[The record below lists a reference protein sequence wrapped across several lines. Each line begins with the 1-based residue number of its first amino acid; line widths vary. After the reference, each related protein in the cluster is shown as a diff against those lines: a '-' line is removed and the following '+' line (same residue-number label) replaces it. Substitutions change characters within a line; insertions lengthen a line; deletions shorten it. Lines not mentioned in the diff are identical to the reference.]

1 MVRQQYL
8 RVLLWS
14 IVNLRLICSSH
25 NLTLRSGVLLLRQS
39 LNWGQMFCGK
49 CAFAN
54 PDTNRFCVSCGG
66 PIQIAESAVGSAS
79 QFQIAQ
85 PVTAPQQPMQTGGS
99 SSLAPRK
106 MSFVD
111 AIKYCL
117 TNYANFKGR
126 AARSEY
132 WLFYLFAILVY
143 FVAALVAPALYI
155 LVILGLFVP
164 SIAALTRRLHDTG
177 RQGATALFLLIPL
190 VGAILVLVWLCTE
203 GDKTPNNFGP
213 PW

>member
-1 MVRQQYL
+1 
-8 RVLLWS
+8 
-14 IVNLRLICSSH
+14 
-25 NLTLRSGVLLLRQS
+25 
-39 LNWGQMFCGK
+39 MFCGK
-49 CAFAN
+49 CGFAN

-66 PIQIAESAVGSAS
+66 PIQFAETPVGSAATV
-79 QFQIAQ
+79 QFAPPGA
-85 PVTAPQQPMQTGGS
+85 PVQQPILGGTS

-106 MSFVD
+106 MSFGD
-111 AIKYCL
+111 SIKHCL

-132 WLFYLFAILVY
+132 WFFYLFAVLAY
-143 FVAALVAPALYI
+143 FVAALLAPELYV
-155 LVILGLFVP
+155 LVILALFIP

-177 RQGATALFLLIPL
+177 RPGSTALFLLIPI

-203 GDKTPNNFGP
+203 GDKTPNKFGP

>member
-1 MVRQQYL
+1 
-8 RVLLWS
+8 
-14 IVNLRLICSSH
+14 
-25 NLTLRSGVLLLRQS
+25 
-39 LNWGQMFCGK
+39 MFCGR

-66 PIQIAESAVGSAS
+66 PIQIAESAVGSVS
-79 QFQIAQ
+79 PFQYAQ
-85 PVTAPQQPMQTGGS
+85 PVTAMQQPMQTGGS
-99 SSLAPRK
+99 SSLAPKK

-126 AARSEY
+126 ASRSEY
-132 WLFYLFAILVY
+132 WYFYLFGILAL
-143 FVAALVAPALYI
+143 FVAVLLAPILYYIAGLALLVPYI
-155 LVILGLFVP
+155 AVG
-164 SIAALTRRLHDTG
+164 TRRLHDTG
-177 RQGATALFLLIPL
+177 RSGAHLLWTLIPL

-203 GDKTPNNFGP
+203 GDKTVNKYGP

>member
-1 MVRQQYL
+1 MVRQQCL

-66 PIQIAESAVGSAS
+66 PIQIAESVVGSAS
-79 QFQIAQ
+79 SFQYAQ
-85 PVTAPQQPMQTGGS
+85 PVTATQQPMQTGGS
-99 SSLAPRK
+99 SSLAPKK

-111 AIKYCL
+111 AVKYCL

-132 WLFYLFAILVY
+132 WFFYLFVILVY
-143 FVAALVAPALYI
+143 FVAILFAPALYYIAI
-155 LVILGLFVP
+155 LAFFVP
-164 SIAALTRRLHDTG
+164 GIAALTRRLHDTG
-177 RQGATALFLLIPL
+177 RAGSAALFLLIPII
-190 VGAILVLVWLCTE
+190 GGILVLVWLCTE
-203 GDKTPNNFGP
+203 GDKTVNKFGP

>member
-1 MVRQQYL
+1 
-8 RVLLWS
+8 
-14 IVNLRLICSSH
+14 
-25 NLTLRSGVLLLRQS
+25 
-39 LNWGQMFCGK
+39 MFCGQ
-49 CAFAN
+49 CATAN
-54 PDTNRFCVSCGG
+54 PDSNRFCISCGS
-66 PIQIAESAVGSAS
+66 PIQSVETPTTSLPPAQYS
-79 QFQIAQ
+79 QQ
-85 PVTAPQQPMQTGGS
+85 PNVPQQSNQTTAVSG
-99 SSLAPRK
+99 LAPRK

-132 WLFYLFAILVY
+132 WFFYLFAVLVY

-177 RQGATALFLLIPL
+177 RAGAAALFLLIPL
-190 VGAILVLVWLCTE
+190 VGGILVLVWLCTE
-203 GDKTPNNFGP
+203 GDKTVNKYGP